1 MGHSECRDPPCFSMR
16 SRIELLPFLSLD
28 KAYEIKK
35 MMLSL
40 TKKKNFNKMETEIRH
55 QK

>member
-35 MMLSL
+35 NDAFSYQE
-40 TKKKNFNKMETEIRH
+40 KIF
-55 QK
+55 Q